1 MKEYTIQSA
10 SITDFLNGRV
20 FGFDLG
26 TVGTAHAVRDKQ
38 VISETGVLECPN
50 ETAALAGRRKL
61 RNGRRVMDH
70 RQDRRDW
77 FAQSLAAVLNLE
89 LHADS
94 RLPKT
99 SWQSVGDGLWKPTQ
113 PQVSDPL
120 PLRVAALAGEPLSP
134 EKLFAALTHLVKRRG
149 PARPPWADSLT
160 DEKDEEDEEAP
171 DPSRISPDETKSRYE
186 KARVE
191 SQQPAGF
198 HPCHYLRML
207 RETKQRQRNHAWPR
221 ELMRGEAAAIMA
233 AQSSHYAVFKQERE
247 VIDVTGETIRM
258 TTAEWLLRGNA
269 ALLTRPEG
277 ESGGSFDVFY
287 RNHRN
292 RERAPFTFQAARI
305 HNRGPGLDLIHPRS
319 EDGRKYY
326 VMSRS
331 HPAYRAWQVEVAL
344 LNFRVANLEKRPNK
358 KGKFPN
364 MVVPPDAME
373 ELKKQIAVKL
383 QRLSR
388 EEHEN
393 TEVEE
398 DEEDIADVEHDAKDT
413 KKKRKDEA
421 TIFSL
426 DNLKKW
432 EEPYRKAGKFQLQDG
447 QRDLVGKAKG
457 RGKFG
462 RHGLEDAWRILR
474 QLQEMEKP
482 LAAIRPTSKRQQKKL
497 KSRESQVTAFVQKQ
511 QPEYLNM
518 TPKLRL
524 SQMKDGKPACGLEP
538 LPRALKRFIDE
549 IRDPVVQHRVR
560 LFDQLLGD
568 LVKRH
573 GIPTHIVV
581 ECVRELNVAVDD
593 AKRAKDKRDAGYKE
607 NKLARDT
614 LKDMGL
620 EANDKNI
627 RKFRLLQECKW
638 RCPYNPEE
646 RFMQSDFD
654 DLVLQRLIPPADDGR
669 RAAYLTAARRALN
682 ETEIE
687 HMVPQSNLV
696 CDEWFNVTVTRRATN
711 EAKGPRTPYEFVLRD
726 ADEATREI
734 IIKNARDI
742 FGEDSLKFKIFTS
755 PDARSLID
763 SSANLTRTA
772 YIARCVR
779 YVCLLKF
786 GWLTDD
792 GRDPLQEPGH
802 EVNQR
807 YLVSNGGIT
816 HRLRKAWQ
824 LDELLHDDKMSDE
837 AWKALTDEEKDELIA
852 QRRQK
857 NRQDLRHHALDAM
870 VLSCT
875 LPWAASSPDYAG
887 GWCHLDPQDGSV
899 SSVACPIFGDKD
911 HGQKIK
917 ELAAEKLL
925 ALKQSDPQDKDN
937 HDRIQ
942 HYRSNGKHA
951 GVFDTQFYG
960 RRERF
965 GGKELKE
972 PVFVIRKPLAE
983 LTPDCLQAP
992 RPDPILDQIKDD
1004 VRLANDASLWG
1015 RRLAQT
1021 QEELRNEIAQFDS
1034 ESKEAALLTKRL
1046 SKTEGWQKKKPTAK
1060 RWEELERF
1068 LYPSASG
1075 NVVFS
1080 PKLRE
1085 HIRKAWTAYTAEAE
1099 NWQRVLKIALDVQQ
1113 QNLQEAKANPKTKPP
1128 TLRAI
1133 EKRIWRLQQWQQNE
1147 APDLEDWDEL
1157 QTFLHRES
1165 GAQQAK
1171 PVFPADFIQGLWH
1184 PDFTHAPLRRV
1195 KVTQQTKDEGNYVP
1209 MRAGTYLKYKGGF
1222 KSMKV
1227 YDAPPGS
1234 SRGTDF
1240 ICWLVRPFYPNPDKL
1255 RNQDLLE
1262 KNKPKDCKG
1271 RKLRATFKIG
1281 DVVRFE
1287 HAIPSKGVEAGTNW
1301 MLCESM
1307 SAGEN
1312 NARLTLVPAHKALKV
1327 RDPLDPKKTLDLK
1340 KTDKLDIR
1348 LNDFMRAL
1356 DYEPAHHPSAK
1367 S

>member
-1 MKEYTIQSA
+1 
-10 SITDFLNGRV
+10 
-20 FGFDLG
+20 
-26 TVGTAHAVRDKQ
+26 
-38 VISETGVLECPN
+38 
-50 ETAALAGRRKL
+50 
-61 RNGRRVMDH
+61 
-70 RQDRRDW
+70 
-77 FAQSLAAVLNLE
+77 
-89 LHADS
+89 
-94 RLPKT
+94 
-99 SWQSVGDGLWKPTQ
+99 
-113 PQVSDPL
+113 
-120 PLRVAALAGEPLSP
+120 
-134 EKLFAALTHLVKRRG
+134 
-149 PARPPWADSLT
+149 
-160 DEKDEEDEEAP
+160 
-171 DPSRISPDETKSRYE
+171 
-186 KARVE
+186 
-191 SQQPAGF
+191 
-198 HPCHYLRML
+198 
-207 RETKQRQRNHAWPR
+207 
-221 ELMRGEAAAIMA
+221 
-233 AQSSHYAVFKQERE
+233 
-247 VIDVTGETIRM
+247 
-258 TTAEWLLRGNA
+258 
-269 ALLTRPEG
+269 
-277 ESGGSFDVFY
+277 
-287 RNHRN
+287 
-292 RERAPFTFQAARI
+292 
-305 HNRGPGLDLIHPRS
+305 
-319 EDGRKYY
+319 
-326 VMSRS
+326 
-331 HPAYRAWQVEVAL
+331 
-344 LNFRVANLEKRPNK
+344 
-358 KGKFPN
+358 
-364 MVVPPDAME
+364 
-373 ELKKQIAVKL
+373 
-383 QRLSR
+383 
-388 EEHEN
+388 
-393 TEVEE
+393 
-398 DEEDIADVEHDAKDT
+398 
-413 KKKRKDEA
+413 
-421 TIFSL
+421 
-426 DNLKKW
+426 
-432 EEPYRKAGKFQLQDG
+432 
-447 QRDLVGKAKG
+447 
-457 RGKFG
+457 
-462 RHGLEDAWRILR
+462 
-474 QLQEMEKP
+474 
-482 LAAIRPTSKRQQKKL
+482 
-497 KSRESQVTAFVQKQ
+497 
-511 QPEYLNM
+511 
-518 TPKLRL
+518 
-524 SQMKDGKPACGLEP
+524 
-538 LPRALKRFIDE
+538 
-549 IRDPVVQHRVR
+549 
-560 LFDQLLGD
+560 
-568 LVKRH
+568 
-573 GIPTHIVV
+573 
-581 ECVRELNVAVDD
+581 
-593 AKRAKDKRDAGYKE
+593 
-607 NKLARDT
+607 
-614 LKDMGL
+614 
-620 EANDKNI
+620 
-627 RKFRLLQECKW
+627 
-638 RCPYNPEE
+638 
-646 RFMQSDFD
+646 
-654 DLVLQRLIPPADDGR
+654 
-669 RAAYLTAARRALN
+669 
-682 ETEIE
+682 
-687 HMVPQSNLV
+687 
-696 CDEWFNVTVTRRATN
+696 VTVTRRATN
-711 EAKGPRTPYEFVLRD
+711 DDKGTSTPYEFVLRD
-726 ADEATREI
+726 ANEAAREI

-802 EVNQR
+802 EVNHR

-875 LPWAASSPDYAG
+875 LPWAASSPAYAG

-925 ALKQSDPQDKDN
+925 ALKQSDPQNKDN

-965 GGKELKE
+965 GGKEFKE

-992 RPDPILDQIKDD
+992 RPDPILDQVKDD

-1021 QEELRNEIAQFDS
+1021 QEELRNEIAQFDA

-1075 NVVFS
+1075 NVIFS

-1113 QNLQEAKANPKTKPP
+1113 QNLQEAKANPKTKP
-1128 TLRAI
+1128 TTVRAI
-1133 EKRIWRLQQWQQNE
+1133 EKRIWRLNQWQQNE
-1147 APDLEDWDEL
+1147 EPDLEDWDEL

-1184 PDFTHAPLRRV
+1184 PDFTDAPLRRV

-1287 HAIPSKGVEAGTNW
+1287 HAIPTKSVEAGTNW

-1307 SAGEN
+1307 AAGEN

-1348 LNDFMRAL
+1348 LNDFIRAL